1 MSTKQVIPSEK
12 QMSID
17 QALALL
23 ENVRKVEYSKDV
35 NDIYTFIH
43 KRKQNLISLPKVMG
57 VAAAML
63 GLLGVNLLF
72 VSKHVDSIKTKSTQQ
87 IVKGMHLETNN
98 DIYHE

>member
-35 NDIYTFIH
+35 NYIYTFIH
-43 KRKQNLISLPKVMG
+43 RRKQNLISLPKVMG
-57 VAAAML
+57 LAAAMF
-63 GLLGVNLLF
+63 GLLGVNLLI
-72 VSKHVDSIKTKSTQQ
+72 VSKHADSIRTKSTQH

>member
-1 MSTKQVIPSEK
+1 MSTKQVIPSNK

-35 NDIYTFIH
+35 NEIYNFIH
-43 KRKQNLISLPKVMG
+43 KRKQNLISLPKVIG
-57 VAAAML
+57 IAAAML
-63 GLLGVNLLF
+63 GLLGVNMLF
-72 VSKHVDSIKTKSTQQ
+72 VSKHTDSIRTNSAHQ